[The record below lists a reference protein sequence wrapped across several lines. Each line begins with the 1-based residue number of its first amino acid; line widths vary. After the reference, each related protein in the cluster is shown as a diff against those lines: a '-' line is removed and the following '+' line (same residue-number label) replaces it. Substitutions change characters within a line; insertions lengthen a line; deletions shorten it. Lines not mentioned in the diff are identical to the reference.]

1 MVCVCLLAD
10 FGDDHDPVQVVDQ
23 PQQLAEGM
31 EFDFAL
37 LAGLRILELGEQ
49 DGVCVFVG

>member
-31 EFDFAL
+31 ELDVAL
-37 LAGLRILELGEQ
+37 LASLCFLELGEQ
-49 DGVCVFVG
+49 DGVCVSVG